1 MFLKRGGFM
10 VINTSRVL
18 ARKILKDINN
28 KKIILYERD
37 KNIEFIEKYSI
48 STETINEIIYSLTED
63 YFIERIDNKD
73 PKIKCIYLYVFN
85 VIYEFTDI
93 YGESLKKVYIK
104 IGEIEEGI
112 LLVSFHDIDY
122 Y

>member
-1 MFLKRGGFM
+1 M